1 MPAPQ
6 EPSGPQRDPPSDPA
20 LTVPRSWPAARK
32 LLARLARPRSIRSK
46 LTWILMSTSA
56 VALLLAATT
65 LALYEWEQT
74 RRQQADD
81 LGVLAQMLAID
92 ASSALTFDDTKRAT
106 RSMEVLR
113 GKRNVLAAC
122 LYDEDGAVFA
132 TYRADAKT
140 ELPSIPEQDGHHFSK
155 HAVELWLTI
164 GVDGRMVGKLYIQS
178 DLSFVGQRVQRYAQ
192 ILIAVLAGSLAVTFA
207 LSSRLQR
214 IISEPL
220 EDLTRVAH
228 KVRRERDYSLRA
240 RSGSDDE
247 LGTLVRSFNDMLGEV
262 QARDRELSAHRENL
276 EQEVERRTAELVEVN
291 DRLRESMVRAEAA
304 TQAKS
309 QFLANMSHEIRTPM
323 NGVLGMIE
331 LLLDTPLD
339 PEQRELAATV
349 RRSSEALLVVLNDI
363 LDFSKVEAGRMQLE
377 EIDFDL
383 WGTIEESVE
392 LVAYQAERK
401 GLELVC
407 QVAPGV
413 PRAVHGDPLRLRQ
426 ILLNLLNNA
435 VKFTDHGEVVL
446 TVAVQDVKRSGT
458 LVHFSVRDTGIG
470 IPPEARERL
479 FKPFSQGD
487 ASTTRQHGGSGLGLV
502 ISRELAGMMGGTVDF
517 SSEVG
522 KGSTFHFTAR
532 LSAMPIAPGLTP
544 PALSLLRD
552 LQVLVVD
559 DNETSRNV
567 LVSQLAA
574 WGAIATGAANGARAL
589 EILRERLE
597 GGPELELLLIDQ
609 HMPVM
614 DGGELTRHVRSECG
628 ETGPSLV
635 LLTPLGGPR
644 GSQRSSTSSADAFL
658 AKPLKASQL
667 LECLGRIVAQRRK
680 PQTGSKPGAL
690 AQTAPDPMPCAS
702 RVLVAEDNPV
712 NQRVAVRLLERMGLR
727 PEIAGDGE
735 QALEAL
741 ARERYD
747 LVLMDCQ
754 MPRMDGFEATARIRG
769 DERLGGRAMPVIAMT
784 ANAMEGD
791 RERCLAA
798 GMDDYLGKP
807 VRPDELRAVLLH
819 WLPRPAL
826 PSQTRAA
833 RSAAA
838 RAVEDFLARAPELF
852 ASVAEAAAKLDS
864 ESLEQACRALE
875 HLGEELGARELADTC
890 RKLLASRDP
899 AQGNTPPEVLLH
911 ALREACDRSCAQLRQ
926 LGA

>member
-1 MPAPQ
+1 MPAPPQ
-6 EPSGPQRDPPSDPA
+6 PSGPTRDPPSDPA
-20 LTVPRSWPAARK
+20 LLLPRSPLR
-32 LLARLARPRSIRSK
+32 RLIQRVARPRTIRAK

-74 RRQQADD
+74 RQQQADD
-81 LGVLAQMLAID
+81 LGVLAQVLAID

-113 GKRNVLAAC
+113 GKNNVLAAC
-122 LYDEDGAVFA
+122 LYDEDGAIFA
-132 TYRADAKT
+132 TYCADPKT
-140 ELPSIPEQDGHHFSK
+140 VLPSIPEDDGHQFNDST
-155 HAVELWLTI
+155 VDYWLTI
-164 GVDGRMVGKLYIQS
+164 TVEGRPVGKLYIQS

-192 ILIAVLAGSLAVTFA
+192 ILLAVLAGSLAVTYA

-214 IISEPL
+214 IVSEPL

-228 KVRRERDYSLRA
+228 KVRRERDYALRA
-240 RSGSDDE
+240 RSSSDDE
-247 LGTLVRSFNDMLGEV
+247 LGVLVRSFNDMLGEIQV
-262 QARDRELSAHRENL
+262 RDRELLAHRENL
-276 EQEVERRTAELVEVN
+276 EQEVQHRTAELVEVN
-291 DRLRESMVRAEAA
+291 ERLRESMVRAEAA

-407 QVAPGV
+407 QVSPAV
-413 PRAVHGDPLRLRQ
+413 PRAVHGDPLRVRQ

-446 TVAVQDVKRSGT
+446 SVTVEDARRSDA
-458 LVHFSVRDTGIG
+458 LVHFSVSDTGIG
-470 IPPEARERL
+470 IPPDARERL

-502 ISRELAGMMGGTVDF
+502 ISRELAGMMGGTVGF
-517 SSEVG
+517 ESEAG

-532 LSAMPIAPGLTP
+532 LSTIPAVPGLAST
-544 PALSLLRD
+544 ALGLLRD

-559 DNETSRNV
+559 DNATSRGA
-567 LVSQLAA
+567 LVAQLAA
-574 WGAIATGAANGARAL
+574 WGANATGAESGERAL
-589 EILRERLE
+589 EILRARIAK
-597 GGPELELLLIDQ
+597 GTELELALVDQ
-609 HMPVM
+609 HMPGM
-614 DGGELTRHVRSECG
+614 DGAELTRHIRSECG
-628 ETGPSLV
+628 ASGPSLV
-635 LLTPLGGPR
+635 LLTALGGPR
-644 GSQRSSTSSADAFL
+644 GSQRTSVSGADAFL
-658 AKPLKASQL
+658 AKPIKARQL
-667 LECLGRIVAQRRK
+667 LECLGRMVVQRRK
-680 PQTGSKPGAL
+680 PQSVARSGA
-690 AQTAPDPMPCAS
+690 AGPAVPDPMPCES

-712 NQRVAVRLLERMGLR
+712 NQRVAIRLLERMGLR
-727 PEIAGDGE
+727 PAIAGDGE

-741 ARERYD
+741 ARERFD

-754 MPRMDGFEATARIRG
+754 MPKMDGFEATARIRA
-769 DERLGGRAMPVIAMT
+769 DERLGGRSLPVIAMT

-791 RERCLAA
+791 RERCLSA

-826 PSQTRAA
+826 PSHTRAA

-838 RAVEDFLARAPELF
+838 RVVEDFLERAPGLF
-852 ASVAEAAAKLDS
+852 ATVAEAAAKLDGD
-864 ESLEQACRALE
+864 SLEQACRALE

-890 RKLLASRDP
+890 RTLLAARDP
-899 AQGNTPPEVLLH
+899 AHGNKPPEALLE